1 MKPFFA
7 HFLPAIVSEQP
18 LSAAEDARTCRAL
31 TGLHLLTIA
40 VSEEDVKNRKK
51 KAQDEERRD
60 TLVESNTLSQRIAAP
75 RATKKAK
82 KGWEVIKRN
91 TM

>member
-1 MKPFFA
+1 MKPLFA
-7 HFLPAIVSEQP
+7 RFLPAIVSEQP

-40 VSEEDVKNRKK
+40 AAEEDDKNRKE
-51 KAQDEERRD
+51 AQDEEWRD
-60 TLVESNTLSQRIAAP
+60 TLVESNTFSQRIAAP
-75 RATKKAK
+75 RVAKKAK
-82 KGWEVIKRN
+82 KGWEVIKPN